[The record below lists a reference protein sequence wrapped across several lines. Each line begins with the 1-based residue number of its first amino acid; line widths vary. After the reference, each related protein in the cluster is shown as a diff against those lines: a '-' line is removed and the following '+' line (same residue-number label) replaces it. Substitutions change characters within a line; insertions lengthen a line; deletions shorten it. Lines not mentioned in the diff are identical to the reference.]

1 MIKVATV
8 QNVAQ
13 NVVDAVSL
21 GSVYA
26 LLTLGLA
33 LMFGV
38 MGLLNWAYGELMMV
52 GGYTLVVVSGTSFV
66 VAVPL
71 MIVVVVICAVAM
83 EIIAFRPVRKA
94 GEDAMLITSFG
105 VSFLLQSLALLIFS
119 ATPQGFSV
127 PSGLLESVQ
136 IAGLSVGVLDVVT
149 IVCGAILLVGVTL
162 MLTRSRIGVQLRAA
176 SEDFGMAQL
185 LGVRADRVIATAFA
199 LSGLLAA
206 VGAFMYAAKNGVVT
220 PGFGLAPLVIAFV
233 AVTVGGMGSLV
244 GGAVGGFLIGVV
256 SVALQVLLPDSLV
269 PFRDAF
275 LFALVFVVLAVRPQ
289 GLIVSHAVVDRV

>member
-1 MIKVATV
+1 MIEVATV

-83 EIIAFRPVRKA
+83 EIIAFPPRAEGGRRCNADHFLRRKLLA
-94 GEDAMLITSFG
+94 SESG
-105 VSFLLQSLALLIFS
+105 VIDLQRHA
-119 ATPQGFSV
+119 P
-127 PSGLLESVQ
+127 
-136 IAGLSVGVLDVVT
+136 GVL
-149 IVCGAILLVGVTL
+149 
-162 MLTRSRIGVQLRAA
+162 
-176 SEDFGMAQL
+176 
-185 LGVRADRVIATAFA
+185 
-199 LSGLLAA
+199 
-206 VGAFMYAAKNGVVT
+206 
-220 PGFGLAPLVIAFV
+220 
-233 AVTVGGMGSLV
+233 GS
-244 GGAVGGFLIGVV
+244 
-256 SVALQVLLPDSLV
+256 
-269 PFRDAF
+269 
-275 LFALVFVVLAVRPQ
+275 VRPT
-289 GLIVSHAVVDRV
+289 

>member
-1 MIKVATV
+1 MIEVATV

-206 VGAFMYAAKNGVVT
+206 VGAFLYAAKNGVVT